1 MAFMNRS
8 ESKQLTGSAPNTS
21 DAYFVNTSQSDT
33 IHFLLEDVAGHANT
47 TAGAI
52 VEFWGLMDDY
62 SSEAAGDWWLID
74 VFTVP
79 AKIVGP
85 AVIPVDAAGIE
96 GAGIV
101 PFKAIYAKYNGSG
114 PTAVKGRLV
123 SRRV

>member
-8 ESKQLTGSAPNTS
+8 ELKPLTGSAPNTN
-21 DAYFVNTSQSDT
+21 DGYFVNTSQSDK
-33 IHFLLEDVAGHANT
+33 IQLLLEDNAAHANS

-52 VEFWGLMDDY
+52 VELWGLMDDY
-62 SSEAAGDWWLID
+62 SEEDAGDWWLID

-79 AKIVGP
+79 ARITGP
-85 AVIPVDAAGIE
+85 AVIPVDAAGVE
-96 GAGIV
+96 GAGMV

-114 PTAVKGRLV
+114 PAAVNARLV